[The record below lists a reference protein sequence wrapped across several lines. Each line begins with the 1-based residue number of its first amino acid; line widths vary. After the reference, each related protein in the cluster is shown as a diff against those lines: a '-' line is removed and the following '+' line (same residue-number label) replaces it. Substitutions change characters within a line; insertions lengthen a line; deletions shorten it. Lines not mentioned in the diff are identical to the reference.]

1 MKRKIPY
8 VIYAFYTVLIVLY
21 TSLYSN
27 AQNQDISLLH
37 DINKQRNASL
47 DKIMVGVTNSVY
59 PVSGIVPLTE
69 LIIGYTRHDKKVEI
83 AGWQTIAGLGV
94 NTIITFG
101 LKNTINRKRPYNT
114 YSYIQPYQH
123 DIDPSFPSGH
133 TSFSFCDATSVS
145 LCYPKWYVIA
155 PSYIWAAT
163 VGYSRMYLGMHY
175 PTDVLAGAIVGTGSA
190 WLAYKGNRWLQQR
203 KNKRLSTQH
212 E

>member
-1 MKRKIPY
+1 MKGKIPY
-8 VIYAFYTVLIVLY
+8 VLHVFYAVIIVLC
-21 TSLYSN
+21 TSLDSN

-37 DINKQRNASL
+37 DINKQRNASF
-47 DKIMVGVTNSVY
+47 DIVMIGITNSVY
-59 PVSGIVPLTE
+59 PASGILSVTE
-69 LIIGYTRHDKKVEI
+69 LILGYVRHDKVIEMN
-83 AGWQTIAGLGV
+83 GWQAVTGLGV

-101 LKNTINRKRPYNT
+101 LKNTINRTRPYNT
-114 YSYIQPYQH
+114 YPYIQPYQH

-175 PTDVLAGAIVGTGSA
+175 PSDVLAGAIVGTGSA
-190 WLAYKGNRWLQQR
+190 WLAYKGNKWLQQR